1 MAVQTFD
8 SSNALTVQQWSEG
21 LEAEVLKRISFSGF
35 MGSGSDALCQTKSGT
50 AKKPGDTE
58 TIGLRMQLT
67 NAPKSSADAV
77 EDQEQTLTFY
87 TDTVTI
93 DEVADAVRFK
103 NIMDRQRVN
112 FDMRDEAKAAL
123 ADQLANAWDY
133 SFFNQLGGNTAE
145 TEATLTGHN
154 TVNAPSANRQ
164 YTANTAAIGDD
175 ESNLTGGDELTLD
188 EIDRLIRLAK
198 TTSPVIRPARIPGFN
213 QPLYVLFIHPDQAYD
228 LQLSIATAVGPDWP
242 QMMQYAMQGGKVDS
256 NPLITG
262 ALGIYKGVL
271 LIESYRVPATAATA
285 GGNTG
290 RRAIFCGAQS
300 AVSAQARFGGTATN
314 YRWVEKYFDYDR
326 EYGIMA
332 GFVGGIKKLQFNS
345 EDFGTI
351 VLSTYTSFA

>member
-1 MAVQTFD
+1 MAVQTI
-8 SSNALTVQQWSEG
+8 STSNALTVQQWSEG

-103 NIMDRQRVN
+103 NIIDRQRVN

-133 SFFNQLGGNTAE
+133 SFFNQLGGNTGE
-145 TEATLTGHN
+145 TEATFYGHN
-154 TVNAPSANRQ
+154 TVNAPSTNRWLQALGGANE
-164 YTANTAAIGDD
+164 AATAADASAI
-175 ESNLTGGDELTLD
+175 LVLD
-188 EIDRLIRLAK
+188 EIDELLRVAK
-198 TTSPVIRPARIPGFN
+198 TVSPVIRPARIPGFN
-213 QPLYVLFIHPDQAYD
+213 QPLYVLFIHPNQAYD
-228 LQLSIATAVGPDWP
+228 LQLTAGDAGTDPTNIWGSI
-242 QMMQYAMQGGKVDS
+242 MQYAMQGGKVDS

-271 LIESYRVPATAATA
+271 LIESYRVPEVTA
-285 GGNTG
+285 GT
-290 RRAIFCGAQS
+290 RRALFCGAQS
-300 AVSAQARFGGTATN
+300 AVSAQGRFGGTATN

-332 GFVGGIKKLQFNS
+332 GFMGGIKKLQFNS
-345 EDFGTI
+345 EDFGMLT
-351 VLSTYTSFA
+351 LSTYSSKDN

>member
-1 MAVQTFD
+1 MGIQTF
-8 SSNALTVQQWSEG
+8 STSNALTNQQWSEG

-35 MGSGSDALCQTKSGT
+35 MGAGSDALCQTKSGT

-87 TDTVTI
+87 TDTISI

-123 ADQLANAWDY
+123 ADQLANAWDF
-133 SFFNQLGGNTAE
+133 SFFNQLAGNTVE
-145 TEATLTGHN
+145 TEPTFYGHN
-154 TVNAPSANRQ
+154 TVNAPSTNRWLLQNAAASEAAMDAND
-164 YTANTAAIGDD
+164 AITLD
-175 ESNLTGGDELTLD
+175 SIDELLR
-188 EIDRLIRLAK
+188 IAK
-198 TTSPVIRPARIPGFN
+198 TTSPLIRPARIPGFN
-213 QPLYVLFIHPDQAYD
+213 SPLYVMFIHPNQTYD
-228 LQLSIATAVGPDWP
+228 LQLALDGDQAPNITWQGL
-242 QMMQYAMQGGKVDS
+242 MQYAMNGGKVDE

-262 ALGIYKGVL
+262 ALGVYKGVL
-271 LIESYRVPATAATA
+271 LLESFRVPSVVA
-285 GGNTG
+285 GT

-300 AVSAQARFGGTATN
+300 AASAQGRFGGTATN

-332 GFVGGIKKLQFNS
+332 GFMGGIKKLQFNS
-345 EDFGTI
+345 EDFGVQ
-351 VLSTYTSFA
+351 VLSTYCTKDN